1 MICKFL
7 SSIDVNE
14 HLVTVR
20 LADQLMAWPCLG
32 YCLVHS
38 FRLPSQD
45 TLGINLHLAII
56 IINENIIKTRFE
68 YNARIEP

>member
-14 HLVTVR
+14 HLVTVG
-20 LADQLMAWPCLG
+20 LADQLMAALCLG
-32 YCLVHS
+32 YYCLVHS

-56 IINENIIKTRFE
+56 I
-68 YNARIEP
+68 